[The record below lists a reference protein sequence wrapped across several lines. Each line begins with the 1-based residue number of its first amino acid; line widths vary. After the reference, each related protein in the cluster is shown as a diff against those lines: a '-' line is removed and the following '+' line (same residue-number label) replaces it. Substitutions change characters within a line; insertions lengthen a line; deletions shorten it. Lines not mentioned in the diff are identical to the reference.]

1 MQPEFG
7 KLQWHCRRGLLE
19 LDILLNQFL
28 SDTYSTLKDVDRHAF
43 ANLVALDDPELWQ
56 RISQPQSDEA
66 GVQSSE
72 QRVLNML
79 RGITKQNAAKPK
91 QVKEKRAQLNPTKP
105 EQ

>member
-56 RISQPQSDEA
+56 RISQPHSDEA
-66 GVQSSE
+66 GVPPSE
-72 QRVLNML
+72 QRVLNIL
-79 RGITKQNAAKPK
+79 RGIAKHKKCAAKTDEVK
-91 QVKEKRAQLNPTKP
+91 QSS
-105 EQ
+105 

>member
-19 LDILLNQFL
+19 LDILLQQFL

-43 ANLVALDDPELWQ
+43 ANLVSLDDPELWQ
-56 RISQPQSDEA
+56 RISQPQSDKA
-66 GVQSSE
+66 GMTPSE

-79 RGITKQNAAKPK
+79 RGIARSKKTKPK
-91 QVKEKRAQLNPTKP
+91 QAQLNQAKP